1 MAKQINIV
9 VTDHAN
15 QCAGYYLVEW
25 KLTGALAYNSTKKYT
40 DTFSIPNL
48 EDAET
53 YDVRVTRVCCDG
65 VSSTPETD
73 IVDTTSDSPQLD
85 APLTFVAVAG
95 GSTGEIDVS
104 WLSVTD
110 AENYECQLSLTDD
123 FNVIAH
129 TLITIDP
136 TVSGTISGLTP
147 SATYWGR
154 VRAKAI
160 VFLTSD
166 WSNEDSAIATP

>member
-48 EDAET
+48 EDAMT

-65 VSSTPETD
+65 VASTPETD
-73 IVDTTSDSPQLD
+73 IVDTTTDSTQLD

-95 GSTGEIDVS
+95 GASGEIDVS
-104 WLSVTD
+104 WLAVTN
-110 AENYECQLSLTDD
+110 AETYECQLSLTST

-129 TLITIDP
+129 TLNTTDP
-136 TVSGTISGLTP
+136 TVSGTITGLTP
-147 SATYWGR
+147 STTYYGR
-154 VRAKAI
+154 VRAAAI
-160 VFLTSD
+160 GFITSD
-166 WSNEDSAIATP
+166 WSNTDDAVATP